1 MKNALTSFMLTLTLY
16 SYSQIGP
23 VNDTDSINKT
33 QMNVLEEIVLTK
45 KKKLYTQKS
54 DRMIF
59 NVQSSIVAEGTN
71 AIDVLSRAP
80 GVVVSQ
86 DGELSIR
93 GQQGVG
99 VMINGKLTQLSQ
111 RELANYLKST
121 PSSSIK
127 QIEVITNPSSKYD
140 ATGKAGI
147 INIVLK
153 KSSILGLTGTVYSN
167 YGRGRKNRTNSGLN
181 LNYNKDKFNVFGD
194 YSYTFRGE
202 EERKKFNQTQ
212 YKDNSRREISTTNQ
226 QYSTTDEP
234 LTSNN
239 FKIGTQYEIS
249 PKTNLEVYVDAKIGS
264 YQNIAN
270 GRNTL
275 LNEFSQLQFDALTYN
290 NSKEHWNDYTYA
302 FSGVHK
308 FNNNGKNMSF
318 DLEYETSKF
327 RSNQYQSSKNI
338 DALTTISTN
347 DRRGFIPSQL
357 KVFTGKIDFSNPLTE
372 TQTIELGLK
381 ASIKDNNNPSVYEY
395 YQNNG
400 WIVDQNSTNHF
411 KYKEQIYAAYANYKY
426 QIDNF
431 NIQGGLR
438 TEYTAIEIIQKT
450 LNQNHTKDY
459 LNWFP
464 SLSMKY
470 ELNTNH
476 SFHTSYSKRIN
487 RPSQFDLNPF
497 RFYDDSFNYSQGNPN
512 LIPEITHTAEIGYS
526 WKNIVMTSLY
536 FNRTK
541 DVFTEIYTYNPANN
555 TTVTSQINL
564 NKSYNYGINITNTSD
579 VYKWWSI
586 NTLFNIFENRY
597 EGNIEGTN
605 PIVPIVTFN
614 LNAQNSF
621 TISDNWKAE
630 ANAQYQS
637 KSNEGIYKREQ
648 FFDFSIGISKQILAN
663 KGSIKLGVTDIFN
676 THKYN
681 INAISGQT
689 GINKRYN
696 LDSRIATLAI
706 TYRI

>member
-1 MKNALTSFMLTLTLY
+1 MKNALTTFMLTLTLY

-59 NVQSSIVAEGTN
+59 NVQNSIVAEGTN

-111 RELANYLKST
+111 RELANYLKSI
-121 PSSSIK
+121 PSSNIK

-153 KSSILGLTGTVYSN
+153 KSSILGLTGTLYSN

-202 EERKKFNQTQ
+202 EERKKFNQIQ

-239 FKIGTQYEIS
+239 FKIGTQYEVS
-249 PKTNLEVYVDAKIGS
+249 AKTNLEAYVDAKIGR

-275 LNEFSQLQFDALTYN
+275 LDEFYQQQFDALTYN
-290 NSKEHWNDYTYA
+290 NSKEHWYDYTYA
-302 FSGVHK
+302 FSGMHK
-308 FNNNGKNMSF
+308 FDNNGKNMTF

-357 KVFTGKIDFSNPLTE
+357 KVFTGKIDFSNPLSE
-372 TQTIELGLK
+372 TQTIEMGLK

-395 YQNNG
+395 YQNNE

-438 TEYTAIEIIQKT
+438 TEYTAIDIIQKT

-512 LIPEITHTAEIGYS
+512 LIP
-526 WKNIVMTSLY
+526 
-536 FNRTK
+536 
-541 DVFTEIYTYNPANN
+541 
-555 TTVTSQINL
+555 
-564 NKSYNYGINITNTSD
+564 
-579 VYKWWSI
+579 
-586 NTLFNIFENRY
+586 
-597 EGNIEGTN
+597 
-605 PIVPIVTFN
+605 
-614 LNAQNSF
+614 
-621 TISDNWKAE
+621 
-630 ANAQYQS
+630 
-637 KSNEGIYKREQ
+637 
-648 FFDFSIGISKQILAN
+648 
-663 KGSIKLGVTDIFN
+663 
-676 THKYN
+676 
-681 INAISGQT
+681 
-689 GINKRYN
+689 
-696 LDSRIATLAI
+696 
-706 TYRI
+706 